1 MEIDKKFYRNEC
13 DGELTANGVYAYAR
27 VNFADDDYASMLVSE
42 YDSRVWRLRTLVE
55 LMKISAIRVE
65 NTLDNVP
72 GYDHPVGN
80 TSLVETGARV
90 SELQSLIFYD
100 AMSLAC
106 YMQGK
111 GAEISY

>member
-42 YDSRVWRLRTLVE
+42 YDSRVWRLRTLAE
-55 LMKISAIRVE
+55 FMKMTGIQIE
-65 NTLDNVP
+65 NTLDNVH
-72 GYDHPVGN
+72 GYDCPAGN
-80 TSLVETGARV
+80 TSLAKTGAMV